1 MTTYT
6 VDNETFDTYDEA
18 TDYCYEQ
25 EIIYYSEAIKY
36 LAREDDSL
44 HESIELATDIGYEID
59 SINSELLATLHYQNY
74 LMESIA
80 ENED

>member
-18 TDYCYEQ
+18 NNYCYEQ

-44 HESIELATDIGYEID
+44 HESIGLATDIGYEID
-59 SINSELLATLHYQNY
+59 GLNSELLATIHYQNY